1 MLTTHVYLLP
11 RLRMNGTVPRFPY
24 TPSWKGQ
31 GNLYSY
37 FFTYVC
43 GPLEHDKMQCGKFM
57 LVFRKNLLLSSAS

>member
-1 MLTTHVYLLP
+1 
-11 RLRMNGTVPRFPY
+11 MNGTVPRFPY

-43 GPLEHDKMQCGKFM
+43 GALEHDKMQCGKFM